1 MRSRWYATIVAMT
14 WAVGPTL
21 GPGSA
26 AEPADP
32 RDKPPAGLPEALLQQ
47 TKPIFD
53 GKSLDGWTPQDK
65 ASAGAFK
72 IDDGCIFCNGAF
84 THLFYSG
91 PVNDHNFKNFE
102 LRAEFKKKQLQERN
116 GEPVSKKDQQ
126 FLDMVDVPFW
136 TGSGPFPSVKV
147 RMDFR
152 GPDVGDFV
160 YHCHILEHEDGG
172 MMATIRVNP

>member
-53 GKSLDGWTPQDK
+53 GKSLDGWVQIPADSWEAK
-65 ASAGAFK
+65 DSAMILQGRAHQVHDAELDPRLRIRHADRIREAGQA
-72 IDDGCIFCNGAF
+72 IDAD
-84 THLFYSG
+84 
-91 PVNDHNFKNFE
+91 
-102 LRAEFKKKQLQERN
+102 
-116 GEPVSKKDQQ
+116 
-126 FLDMVDVPFW
+126 
-136 TGSGPFPSVKV
+136 
-147 RMDFR
+147 
-152 GPDVGDFV
+152 
-160 YHCHILEHEDGG
+160 
-172 MMATIRVNP
+172 